1 MGWSHEYADTARP
14 VTATLAGAPSVPFA
28 VNGAA
33 PQRDGVVVGLSA
45 ATAVAAATSLYLRYD
60 GEIVGQDSTHAL
72 TAGIRMTW

>member
-1 MGWSHEYADTARP
+1 LGWSHEYADTARP

-45 ATAVAAATSLYLRYD
+45 ATAVSLYLRYD
-60 GEIVGQDSTHAL
+60 GEIVGQDSAHAL